1 MTIKSIVA
9 GATAISVAL
18 ATAAP
23 AFAGEKNSR
32 HYRGNDRYSYDY
44 GSRGYYD
51 NHGRWRAEDRYGY
64 NRSYGYGSYGRGSYG
79 RGYHRDDNG
88 TALGIGL
95 GVVGLAL
102 VLGAMSSGKN
112 KQRDERTERRDD
124 RYDKDGWYRGDS
136 PRSDDGRWNN
146 PDDGWASGSGSQT
159 AYSQFSRNDCVQTR
173 EYQTRV
179 TVGGRN
185 REAYG
190 TSCLL
195 GNGQWLQGP
204 PILVPDER

>member
-1 MTIKSIVA
+1 MTMRSIVA
-9 GATAISVAL
+9 GATAIAVAL

-23 AFAGEKNSR
+23 VFAKDKNSQW
-32 HYRGNDRYSYDY
+32 YGGNDRYQYDY

-51 NHGRWRAEDRYGY
+51 NHGRWRSENRYGY
-64 NRSYGYGSYGRGSYG
+64 NRSYNRNYNRSHN
-79 RGYHRDDNG
+79 HRDHHDDNG

-102 VLGAMSSGKN
+102 VLGAVSSGKN
-112 KQRDERTERRDD
+112 KNRDERYERRDD

-136 PRSDDGRWNN
+136 NRRDDGRWSN
-146 PDDGWASGSGSQT
+146 PDDDWTYGSGNQT
-159 AYSQFSRNDCVQTR
+159 AYSQFSRSDCVQTR

-185 REAYG
+185 RDAYG

-195 GNGQWLQGP
+195 RNGQWLQGP